1 MLKHNGFDAG
11 KNGSV
16 TNKKTTKGWEL
27 PIQRKDQ
34 STEWVLLWEL
44 KESDP
49 LRLDEYAVA
58 NHIDQEPAFVWWVPW
73 TLKKRNR
80 ILKAMKKRYFRTTQK
95 FGIELP
101 KTVARALEIDKET
114 GTTFWRDALEKEMK
128 TVFIAFEI
136 QPEGSKQPVG
146 YKYMPCHM
154 VFDVKAGTLQ
164 RKCQYVR
171 DGNRTNNPDCQT
183 YASVVSRE
191 SVRIAFMLAAL
202 NGLELLGADCE
213 GAYLNAP
220 SRERLCTKCGLEF
233 GEYAGRWAIIRRA
246 LYGSKSAAASWRAE
260 ISRVIEG
267 LGFKMCRAD
276 NDVWYRPAVNR
287 QGKDVYEY
295 VLVYSD
301 DLLVC
306 GLDPGRIL
314 LHVDQHFKLKD
325 GSVGPP
331 TRYLGAEIGKHTL
344 PDGSEAWYMSSGGY
358 VKAAIKNVEIWLE
371 KRGEKLKTKTACV
384 FPSGWKPECDV
395 TPLLNDEDASWFQ
408 QQIGVL
414 C

>member
-1 MLKHNGFDAG
+1 M
-11 KNGSV
+11 
-16 TNKKTTKGWEL
+16 
-27 PIQRKDQ
+27 
-34 STEWVLLWEL
+34 
-44 KESDP
+44 
-49 LRLDEYAVA
+49 
-58 NHIDQEPAFVWWVPW
+58 
-73 TLKKRNR
+73 
-80 ILKAMKKRYFRTTQK
+80 
-95 FGIELP
+95 
-101 KTVARALEIDKET
+101 
-114 GTTFWRDALEKEMK
+114 
-128 TVFIAFEI
+128 FIAFDI

-146 YKYMPCHM
+146 YKHIPCHM

-164 RKCQYVR
+164 RKCRLVC
-171 DGNRTNNPDCQT
+171 GGHKTGNPDCQT

-276 NDVWYRPAVNR
+276 NDVWYRPAVNN

-295 VLVYSD
+295 ILVYSD

-306 GLDPGRIL
+306 GLDPARIL

-331 TRYLGAEIGKHTL
+331 TRYLGAEIGKYVL
-344 PDGSEAWYMSSGGY
+344 PDGTEAWYMSSEGY
-358 VKAAIKNVEIWLE
+358 VKATIKHVEIWLE
-371 KRGEKLKTKTACV
+371 KKGERLKTKAACV

-395 TPLLNDEDASWFQ
+395 TNLLVNIRDSTA
-408 QQIGVL
+408 I
-414 C
+414 